1 MPGVLLL
8 PHLQGGEGSG
18 QVPPGGRGLQGRR
31 HQGPR
36 PVGGQL
42 AKRDLQREGSSSA
55 VELEGGFSK
64 YLVHLIHLLV
74 LLAQVYAYK
83 KRQVCSSEVKFVV
96 PGLARD
102 TEGTWRV
109 IVQSSSRKL
118 LAQTFAL
125 DTCTAPDS
133 PCPGLAEC
141 GRKSRCVQR
150 YNYHLML
157 AIDTNQA
164 SEAGEDCPSLR
175 AFRLPSGCVCHA
187 ETHQARE
194 EDVNF

>member
-1 MPGVLLL
+1 M
-8 PHLQGGEGSG
+8 
-18 QVPPGGRGLQGRR
+18 
-31 HQGPR
+31 
-36 PVGGQL
+36 
-42 AKRDLQREGSSSA
+42 
-55 VELEGGFSK
+55 
-64 YLVHLIHLLV
+64 
-74 LLAQVYAYK
+74 YAYK

-102 TEGTWRV
+102 TEGAWRV

-118 LAQTFAL
+118 LAQTLAL
-125 DTCTAPDS
+125 DICTAPDS

-164 SEAGEDCPSLR
+164 SEAEDCPSLR

-187 ETHQARE
+187 ETRQAGE
-194 EDVNF
+194 EEIKF

>member
-1 MPGVLLL
+1 M
-8 PHLQGGEGSG
+8 
-18 QVPPGGRGLQGRR
+18 
-31 HQGPR
+31 
-36 PVGGQL
+36 
-42 AKRDLQREGSSSA
+42 
-55 VELEGGFSK
+55 ELEGGFSK

-187 ETHQARE
+187 ETHQARD
-194 EDVNF
+194 EDINF

>member
-1 MPGVLLL
+1 MSGVLLL
-8 PHLQGGEGSG
+8 PHHQGGAGSR
-18 QVPPGGRGLQGRR
+18 QVSPGGRGLQGRC

-36 PVGGQL
+36 PVGRQL
-42 AKRDLQREGSSSA
+42 SKRDLQREGSSST
-55 VELEGGFSK
+55 VELEGGFSPEVTCNHD
-64 YLVHLIHLLV
+64 LVS
-74 LLAQVYAYK
+74 QVYAYK

-109 IVQSSSRKL
+109 IVQSSSRNL
-118 LAQTFAL
+118 LSQTFAL
-125 DTCTAPDS
+125 DTCTEPDS

-164 SEAGEDCPSLR
+164 QAEDCPSLR

-187 ETHQARE
+187 ETHHARE
-194 EDVNF
+194 EDINF